1 MRYGLARP
9 TASGWRRRRRCCTVV
24 GMSDTIS
31 GSIGDP
37 TASDPDFPTDPETE
51 EPETP
56 EGEQG
61 AEDDGDVEPEEFQS
75 PT

>member
-1 MRYGLARP
+1 
-9 TASGWRRRRRCCTVV
+9 
-24 GMSDTIS
+24 MSDTIS

-37 TASDPDFPTDPETE
+37 TASDPDFPTDPVTE

-56 EGEQG
+56 EGEQDG
-61 AEDDGDVEPEEFQS
+61 EGDGDGVEPEEFQS